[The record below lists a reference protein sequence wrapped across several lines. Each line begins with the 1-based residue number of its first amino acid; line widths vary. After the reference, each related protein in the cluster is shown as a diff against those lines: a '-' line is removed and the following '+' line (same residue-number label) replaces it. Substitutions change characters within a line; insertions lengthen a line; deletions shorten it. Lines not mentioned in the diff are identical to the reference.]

1 MNVDTKLASL
11 SAAFAADEDDE
22 DVKMTD
28 TETSYGCD
36 FLITDQPENL
46 KHYIDHVKDHLAAGE
61 GECFVEVGASFDGGN
76 TQGLNKEDLELAL
89 KKNDEILEK
98 MGCRGYPLTLYN
110 RSRDKVTQAVFVRK
124 NIDEKDFI
132 EVRVAVVGNVD
143 AGKSTLLGVLT
154 HNTLDDGRGLARQRL
169 FRHKHEFES
178 GRTSSV
184 GNDILGFDMDGNV
197 VNNPNPHS
205 GELHWPTVCC
215 EAAKIVTFID
225 LAGHEKYLKTTIFG
239 MTGHMPDYAMLMIGS
254 NAGIVGTTREHFSIA
269 LNLRIPVL
277 AVVTK
282 IDMCPENILAQTM
295 KMVDKLMKSGG
306 AGKFPVVIKNMDDV
320 VHAARNFAGGTL
332 CPIFQVS
339 NVSGINLHLLRAFLN
354 LIPLHRGNAEND
366 PAEFQIDETFSV
378 EGVGTVVS
386 GTCTG
391 GRITVGDNLLI
402 GPDALGQFVPVP
414 IKSIHRKRVAVN
426 SIKAGQTGS
435 FAVKKFGRRDVRKGM
450 VLVDPSVEPQ
460 SCIKF
465 DAEVYIL
472 HHPTTIMANYQ
483 AMIHAGPVRQTA
495 TIISMDKEVLRTGD
509 RAYVTLS
516 FIRHP
521 EFIKEKTRIIFREG
535 KTKAVGIVRKIH
547 SIERTVPVSKTRS
560 KQAASFYPVK
570 SNKTNKH
577 KNAHKH

>member
-1 MNVDTKLASL
+1 MSVDTKLASL

-22 DVKMTD
+22 DVTMAD

-36 FLITDQPENL
+36 FLIADQPENM
-46 KHYIDHVKDHLAAGE
+46 KHYIEHVKDHLAAGE

-76 TQGLNKEDLELAL
+76 TQGLGKEDLELAL
-89 KKNDEILEK
+89 KKNDEVLEK
-98 MGCRGYPLTLYN
+98 LECRGYPLTTYN
-110 RSRDKVTQAVFVRK
+110 KSRDKFTRAVFVRK

-132 EVRVAVVGNVD
+132 EVRIAVVGNVD

-205 GELHWPTVCC
+205 GELHWPTVCS
-215 EAAKIVTFID
+215 EAAKLITFID

-269 LNLRIPVL
+269 LNLKIPVF

-295 KMVDKLMKSGG
+295 KMVDKLMKSSG

-339 NVSGINLHLLRAFLN
+339 NVSGTNLNLLSAFLN

-366 PAEFQIDETFSV
+366 PAEFQIDEIFSV

-450 VLVDPSVEPQ
+450 VLVDASTDPQ

-509 RAYVTLS
+509 RANVTLS

-547 SIERTVPVSKTRS
+547 PIERTLPVSKTR
-560 KQAASFYPVK
+560 KQAAASFYPVK